1 MIPQKTVSHLA
12 HQYNHDP
19 IVLSTPFV
27 VLLLPLVIG
36 IYVTQHKKHR
46 KRVLKQQIDQLEQ
59 LWNKKTDR
67 EYS

>member
-1 MIPQKTVSHLA
+1 MIPQKTVSQLA
-12 HQYNHDP
+12 HQHNHDP

-27 VLLLPLVIG
+27 VLLLPLVIT
-36 IYVTQHKKHR
+36 IYVTQRKKHR
-46 KRVLKQQIDQLEQ
+46 KRVLQQQIDQLEQ